1 MKYARFTDYTRSETS
16 GGGGVFEPITIQNAF
31 LHLHLDHPS
40 PPTKV
45 GRPFSSFPNRAPST
59 VGRHADL
66 WRPRRWPVRGAKSSS
81 GHQPP
86 RARFQVHT
94 PALGRSGACRRGRAR
109 PQNGAER
116 AAARLCSTAA
126 HGWRA
131 RAGSGAGGGSMRA
144 GGLNLALGAAPL
156 LRWAARGAVRDGHPR
171 RAGVVQKG
179 LEPLARGA
187 RCRMRARRP

>member
-1 MKYARFTDYTRSETS
+1 M
-16 GGGGVFEPITIQNAF
+16 
-31 LHLHLDHPS
+31 
-40 PPTKV
+40 
-45 GRPFSSFPNRAPST
+45 FSSPEPSKT
-59 VGRHADL
+59 PFCICIWTTIPADESGPAIFGVSQSGTFDS
-66 WRPRRWPVRGAKSSS
+66 WSPCRSMAPRRWPVRGAKSSS

-171 RAGVVQKG
+171 RAGGVQKG

>member
-1 MKYARFTDYTRSETS
+1 
-16 GGGGVFEPITIQNAF
+16 
-31 LHLHLDHPS
+31 LDHPS

-45 GRPFSSFPNRAPST
+45 GRPFSAFPNRAPST

-66 WRPRRWPVRGAKSSS
+66 WRPRRGPVRGAQSSG
-81 GHQPP
+81 GHQPA

-94 PALGRSGACRRGRAR
+94 PALGRSGACRRGGAR